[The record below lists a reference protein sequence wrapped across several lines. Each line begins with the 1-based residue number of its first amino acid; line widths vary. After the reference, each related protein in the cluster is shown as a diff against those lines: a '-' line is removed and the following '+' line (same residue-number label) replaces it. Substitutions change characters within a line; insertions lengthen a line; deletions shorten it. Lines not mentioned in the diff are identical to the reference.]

1 MILLSLAQM
10 SDVNNHVNMIHISV
24 DKWTKPPTMRF
35 WSVLCSI
42 VDWEGSACHFSEA
55 VTKTSVCFW
64 LTSHT
69 HTHFYCLFEELE
81 FTCLFWRTLLFILFH
96 LSHSLF
102 ISIQLVWSA
111 VFLYSTAWVSPHS
124 CWFLCHLYWSGAGAD
139 GPPVFLS
146 YWLLW
151 PVCLFFSISF
161 LCLPSRDRYWAYWP
175 IDCRLYRSP
184 RSESRPMKNGPA
196 VSSRP
201 LSSILL
207 VPRFFF
213 LIRHSPHFISLCF
226 QNSSLHQ
233 FNPSSLFLS
242 FLSLWLLSRDGWRGE
257 ATRRQ
262 HTQAVRAHTL
272 SWHHTVKMK
281 Q

>member
-1 MILLSLAQM
+1 MSTTMLIWFISALTNGQNLPQWGFGVFCAPLLIGKAQHVISLKLSRRPVCV
-10 SDVNNHVNMIHISV
+10 SDL
-24 DKWTKPPTMRF
+24 R
-35 WSVLCSI
+35 
-42 VDWEGSACHFSEA
+42 
-55 VTKTSVCFW
+55 
-64 LTSHT
+64 

-102 ISIQLVWSA
+102 LSIQRVWST

-139 GPPVFLS
+139 GPPVFLP

-242 FLSLWLLSRDGWRGE
+242 FVSSWLLSRDGWRGE